1 MKAEELMN
9 YKNWV
14 VVGDVSNSSKYAY
27 KILQQLKQKGY
38 NASGVNP
45 REKSEDI
52 YRNLKDVNY
61 RIDVVDL
68 CINPVMGI
76 GILKEVRDLNIDKVL
91 IQPGAGSNEI
101 LDYCRKN
108 SITAVEGCALVE
120 LSHKSNN

>member
-9 YKNWV
+9 YKNWA
-14 VVGDVSNSSKYAY
+14 VVGDVSNSIKYAY
-27 KILQQLKQKGY
+27 KILQELKQNGY

-45 REKSEDI
+45 REKSESI

-61 RIDVVDL
+61 KIDVVDL
-68 CINPVMGI
+68 CINPVMGL

-108 SITAVEGCALVE
+108 GITAIEGCALVE
-120 LSHKSNN
+120 LSRKYDN